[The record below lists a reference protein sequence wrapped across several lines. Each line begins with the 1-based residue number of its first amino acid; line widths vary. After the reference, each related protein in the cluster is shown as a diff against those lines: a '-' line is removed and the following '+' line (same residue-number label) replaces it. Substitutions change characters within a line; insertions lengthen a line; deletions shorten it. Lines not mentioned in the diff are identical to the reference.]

1 MFTKSAVVT
10 AKPESNK
17 LNSMRTPQAWSAAN
31 NLARSSEHGR
41 RLPTASP
48 FAGEWRPAKPTPVG
62 RSLGAGSA
70 TILNFES
77 ARNGGSGTQ
86 VREALSNETQGSL
99 SLIDF
104 VAIAYALLATAFY
117 PAMAWLLLLS

>member
-1 MFTKSAVVT
+1 MFSKSVVVS

-17 LNSMRTPQAWSAAN
+17 LNSRRGPQSWSVAN
-31 NLARSSEHGR
+31 DLARSSEHGR
-41 RLPTASP
+41 RLSTVSP
-48 FAGEWRPAKPTPVG
+48 FTGEWRPAKPTPVG

-104 VAIAYALLATAFY
+104 VAAAYALLATALY
-117 PAMAWLLLLS
+117 PAMTWLLLS